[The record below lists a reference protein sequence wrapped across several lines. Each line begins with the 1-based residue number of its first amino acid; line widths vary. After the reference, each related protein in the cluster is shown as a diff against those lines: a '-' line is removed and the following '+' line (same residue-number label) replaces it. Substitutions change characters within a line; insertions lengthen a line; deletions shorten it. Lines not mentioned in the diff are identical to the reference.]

1 MPRKTVK
8 KKPKINSI
16 KTIPDTQY
24 KKLIQKRKSKKK
36 LTKKQNKKLD
46 DALFIRYCRC
56 IKKLQY
62 DTEITKGLE
71 YPLCMSSVY
80 TKRGFKPPKKVQLK
94 CTKYR

>member
-16 KTIPDTQY
+16 KTISD
-24 KKLIQKRKSKKK
+24 KKYNQLIQKRKSKKK

-56 IKKLQY
+56 IKS
-62 DTEITKGLE
+62 I
-71 YPLCMSSVY
+71 
-80 TKRGFKPPKKVQLK
+80 
-94 CTKYR
+94 